1 MLLPCALET
10 YLRSLDCFVAVHV
23 QGWSE
28 ALNQLP
34 DLQGIIQD
42 LLQLYSLEEHRLVDF
57 GGAQLAFQA
66 FWRLGGGRRSL
77 GCSGQVASGVVI
89 GEAAVFLL
97 FLFTLSVLA
106 GKERLLLISNTALE
120 LLVLLWISDSLA

>member
-1 MLLPCALET
+1 MLLPHAVET
-10 YLRSLDCFVAVHV
+10 YLGSLDCFVAVHV

-77 GCSGQVASGVVI
+77 GCSRQVASGVVI

-97 FLFTLSVLA
+97 LFTLSVLA
-106 GKERLLLISNTALE
+106 SKERLLLISNTALE